1 MTEGSISG
9 KMIRFAVPVFIG
21 NLFQQL
27 YNTADALIVGN
38 FVGNDA
44 LAAVSAT
51 GNLVFLLISFF
62 GGVSMGA
69 GVVTSRYFGARD
81 EKKMR
86 LSIHTTVAFNL
97 VVGLVLTAA
106 GTTLTPWLLRLM
118 GTPEDVM
125 DLSVTYIRV
134 FFAGSMGLVMY
145 NSLCGIMRA
154 VGDSR
159 SPLVYLIISSAL
171 NVVLDLLFVAVFSL
185 GVTGAA
191 LATILAQFI
200 SAILCAVKLL
210 RTHDSHRIVIRE
222 IGFDREMTVL
232 IVRYGLPT
240 GLQNSVIA
248 IANVV
253 VQSNINAFGTMAVSG
268 CGAYSKIEGFA
279 FLPITSFQMAL
290 TTFVGQNLGAGEY
303 DRAKKGARFG
313 ILCSIAAAE
322 LIGVAIYLSAP
333 YLIGAFTKE
342 PEAIAFGVRKAQICS
357 VFFFL
362 LAASHCLSA
371 VLRGAG
377 KASIPMLAMLIFW
390 CVVRVAFIAV
400 AMPYFRSI
408 DVVNWVYPLTWLL
421 STIFLIVYYVRA
433 DWLHSFDKAY
443 IQFVEKER
451 TQYGDRSRGHR
462 FCGYQGLP
470 RGSVYPRRAQRRQR
484 TVCAR
489 RRGAQCGGG
498 YRQCGAASGFRQ
510 HGRRHRR
517 GRRGGTQAAQSP
529 GQHRLHRHHAGRHG
543 PVAGRV

>member
-97 VVGLVLTAA
+97 VVGLVLTVA

-333 YLIGAFTKE
+333 YLLGAFTKE

-433 DWLHSFDKAY
+433 DWLHSFDKA
-443 IQFVEKER
+443 
-451 TQYGDRSRGHR
+451 
-462 FCGYQGLP
+462 
-470 RGSVYPRRAQRRQR
+470 
-484 TVCAR
+484 
-489 RRGAQCGGG
+489 
-498 YRQCGAASGFRQ
+498 
-510 HGRRHRR
+510 
-517 GRRGGTQAAQSP
+517 
-529 GQHRLHRHHAGRHG
+529 
-543 PVAGRV
+543 